1 MVKINIKPI
10 QDRQA
15 YKDDIHSIT
24 ELFSSQVD
32 SKCQLWEYIQGRWDP
47 TEHET
52 TTSLIEDIGPLDNVM
67 DFTESQQDMY
77 NSLGHIKHKIVL
89 VHGPFG
95 TGKTG
100 TIIKII
106 AKYLSNPKKK
116 QQVMYITGSNVGV
129 DNAAMRCRKECE
141 KYGLDK
147 IIIHVH
153 SLKGECAKLIKA
165 KKGPS
170 RFAADIPENIIQEFC
185 ALAYTTKVAK
195 QHDERQRRG
204 DPRCVL
210 EDMSLTKAMHNYLE
224 KHADTDRSLKSLRIS
239 LKLIEKRGSER
250 YDMDQVRI
258 AINKLMELT
267 LADADAIFCT
277 INAASKVNLYK
288 NFQPGLITC
297 DEACR
302 ATEISILSLFAFYD
316 PDAWIYVGDHKQ
328 MHPIV
333 LSADREKEHYKVWF
347 QNTFHKQLLLSFMHR
362 MLTIGHPVSFL
373 AEQH

>member
-1 MVKINIKPI
+1 MICPEAHFGIILECPHLQDWRGDKKDRPFITTQVPCITDRTTSIGELREQIQVNKQTVKINIKLI

-15 YKDDIHSIT
+15 YKDDIRSIT

-32 SKCQLWEYIQGRWDP
+32 RKCRLWEYIQGRWDP

-52 TTSLIEDIGPLDNVM
+52 TMSLLEDMGPLDNVT

-116 QQVMYITGSNVGV
+116 QQVMYITGSNIGV
-129 DNAAMRCRKECE
+129 DDAAMRCHKECE

-170 RFAADIPENIIQEFC
+170 
-185 ALAYTTKVAK
+185 
-195 QHDERQRRG
+195 
-204 DPRCVL
+204 
-210 EDMSLTKAMHNYLE
+210 
-224 KHADTDRSLKSLRIS
+224 
-239 LKLIEKRGSER
+239 
-250 YDMDQVRI
+250 
-258 AINKLMELT
+258 
-267 LADADAIFCT
+267 
-277 INAASKVNLYK
+277 
-288 NFQPGLITC
+288 
-297 DEACR
+297 
-302 ATEISILSLFAFYD
+302 
-316 PDAWIYVGDHKQ
+316 
-328 MHPIV
+328 
-333 LSADREKEHYKVWF
+333 
-347 QNTFHKQLLLSFMHR
+347 
-362 MLTIGHPVSFL
+362 
-373 AEQH
+373 